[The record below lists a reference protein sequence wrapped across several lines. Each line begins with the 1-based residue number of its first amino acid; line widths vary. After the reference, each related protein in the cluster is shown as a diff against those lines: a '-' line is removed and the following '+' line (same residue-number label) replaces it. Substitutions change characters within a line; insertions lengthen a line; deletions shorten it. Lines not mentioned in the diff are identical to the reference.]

1 MIGKE
6 RKGHPEGLNGVG
18 GRAGSVGQEGFT
30 EKVALKLRP
39 SVISPGMQR
48 EKDTLSRGSGMSK
61 GAEAGRSCSSRF
73 RIIDGIPES
82 NESQAGVASTSGS
95 GRVPCTHHATLHS

>member
-1 MIGKE
+1 M
-6 RKGHPEGLNGVG
+6 
-18 GRAGSVGQEGFT
+18 GRWAGSVGQEGFT

-61 GAEAGRSCSSRF
+61 RAEAGSCCSSRVRF
-73 RIIDGIPES
+73 IDGIPES

-95 GRVPCTHHATLHS
+95 GRVPGAHHATLHS